1 MTLASLH
8 TVLGWMV
15 VAANGFVGVWALAAH
30 WVDAMRSRLLW
41 TATAAAQVALGAQVV
56 LGVVFQQ
63 TSGRQAPGIHQFY
76 GFLTL
81 ISVAI
86 LYSYRFQIPK
96 WRYLLYGFGGLFI
109 MGLALRAVILPAA

>member
-1 MTLASLH
+1 MSLSALH
-8 TVLGWMV
+8 TVVGWVV
-15 VAANGFVGVWALAAH
+15 VAANGLVGLWALTAH
-30 WVDAMRSRLLW
+30 WVDAVRSRWLW
-41 TATAAAQVALGAQVV
+41 WATAATQVLVGLQVI

-63 TSGRQAPGIHQFY
+63 TSEREAPGIHEFY

-86 LYSYRFQIPK
+86 LYSYRLQIPK

-109 MGLALRAVILPAA
+109 MGLALRTVFLPGG